1 MAMTGIRAARAEA
14 ARGVE
19 RLCRSR
25 SDPSELLQKVGK
37 LVATAVPHDT
47 QDWQLYDPEAMVPVA
62 AISDHLVPFDIRLA
76 HCEIEQSGGEP
87 DAFRVLAR
95 SRRPVTTLA
104 RATAGEP
111 GSSRRFRELL
121 AAAGIRHE
129 LRAALVHQRSCWGT
143 LILGREDGPDFNE
156 AELGWVHGISS
167 HVAHALKHRL
177 ISGPST
183 PSQLVAGQPPGL
195 VPQPGV
201 ITLRP
206 GGTPV
211 ASTTPAR
218 QWLDILATE
227 TSRGDDPQLALHS
240 AAVSALQE
248 PGRAACL
255 HVRTGLGW
263 VSIHAAADLHADQV
277 TIVVQHARP
286 EAMIPILASAYGLTG
301 SERAVVALVMRGLSS
316 REISGHLMITTD
328 TVHDHLKAV
337 YRKTGTNGRG
347 PLRHRLAL
355 DTWAQGH
362 SG

>member
-1 MAMTGIRAARAEA
+1 MTGIRAARAEA

-19 RLCRSR
+19 RLCRGW
-25 SDPSELLQKVGK
+25 SDPSELLAKVGR
-37 LVATAVPHDT
+37 LVAAAVPHDT

-62 AISDHLVPFDIRLA
+62 VISDHLVPFDIRLA

-87 DAFRVLAR
+87 DAFRLLAR

-104 RATAGEP
+104 RATMGDP

-121 AAAGIRHE
+121 APAGIRHE

-143 LILGREDGPDFNE
+143 LILSRENGPDFSE
-156 AELGWVHGISS
+156 TELSWVHGICG
-167 HVAHALKHRL
+167 HVAGALKHRL
-177 ISGPST
+177 IGEPSAPGQRTAGQSSGP
-183 PSQLVAGQPPGL
+183 

-206 GGTPV
+206 GGTPL
-211 ASTTPAR
+211 ASTTPAE

-227 TSRGDDPQLALHS
+227 TFGGDNPRLALHS
-240 AAVSALQE
+240 AAVSARLRE

-255 HVRTGLGW
+255 HLPTALGW
-263 VSIHAAADLHADQV
+263 VSVHAAADLHADQV
-277 TIVVQHARP
+277 TIVVQHARL
-286 EAMIPILASAYGLTG
+286 EAIIPILASGYGLTG
-301 SERAVVALVMRGLSS
+301 SERAVLALVMRGLSS
-316 REISGHLMITTD
+316 REISDHLMITTG
-328 TVHDHLKAV
+328 TVHDHLKEV

-355 DTWAQGH
+355 DTWAQAHPG
-362 SG
+362 